1 MKDDVV
7 GFDDDDDD
15 LFFDDEAADL
25 VNAVEAAYS
34 SKVTMHGDDDEI
46 AKPSANLILIGFST

>member
-1 MKDDVV
+1 MKDDVA

-34 SKVTMHGDDDEI
+34 SKVTMDDDAI
-46 AKPSANLILIGFST
+46 SQTFG